1 MIKNIKNL
9 VYFMMCY
16 KACVRTKVSLFGTQK
31 VKDKDEKIIHTNEA
45 KKLLKLA
52 SSYIKLF

>member
-16 KACVRTKVSLFGTQK
+16 KACVRTKVSLFGTQE
-31 VKDKDEKIIHTNEA
+31 VKDKDEKISIERS
-45 KKLLKLA
+45 KKDFSNSLVV
-52 SSYIKLF
+52 I

>member
-1 MIKNIKNL
+1 
-9 VYFMMCY
+9 MMCY
-16 KACVRTKVSLFGTQK
+16 KACVRTKVSLFRTQK